1 MRENIT
7 MGGNPIKLL
16 GSEIKVNDKAPEFSA
31 VNKDMTP
38 FNFSDLKGKLK
49 IISVVPSVDTKICEF
64 QTISFNEEATKH
76 PEVVVLTIS
85 VDLPFAQQRFCVAN
99 DIENSIVVSDHRT
112 LDFGMKYGFAIDDL
126 RLLARGIVIVDKD
139 DTVKYVE
146 YVKEVGTHPDY
157 EKALEFVKTLL

>member
-16 GSEIKVNDKAPEFSA
+16 GNEIKVNDKAPDFSA

-76 PEVVVLTIS
+76 PEVVVLTVS

-112 LDFGMKYGFAIDDL
+112 LDFGMKYGFAIDEL

-157 EKALEFVKTLL
+157 DKALEFVKTLL

>member
-16 GSEIKVNDKAPEFSA
+16 GNEIKVNDKAPDFSA

-76 PEVVVLTIS
+76 PEVVVLTVS

-112 LDFGMKYGFAIDDL
+112 LDFGMKYGFAIDEL

-157 EKALEFVKTLL
+157 DKALEFVKTLV

>member
-16 GSEIKVNDKAPEFSA
+16 GNEIKVNDKAPEFSA

-99 DIENSIVVSDHRT
+99 DIENSIVVSDHRA
-112 LDFGMKYGFAIDDL
+112 LDFGMKYGFAIDEI
-126 RLLARGIVIVDKD
+126 RLLARGIVIVDQNE
-139 DTVKYVE
+139 TVRYVE

-157 EKALEFVKTLL
+157 DKALEFVKTLG